1 MEHLEKKAREIR
13 KDLLNMIYEGKA
25 GHVGG
30 ALSSTDILVAL
41 YYEIMRINPKNPKW
55 ENRDRFILSK
65 GHSVEGLLCILA
77 DRGYFDKSILH
88 TYSQYQSILIGHPNN
103 KVPGMEVCSGALG
116 HGLSIAA
123 GVALGAKRKN
133 MDIKSFVLMG
143 DGEQAEGSIWE
154 AAMAASNYKL
164 DNLFAYI
171 DRNHLQISGNTEAV
185 MKLGD
190 LRAKY
195 EAFGWEVSEIDG
207 NNMQQIIANFYEA
220 EKNKGKPHLII
231 ANTIK
236 GKGVSYMENNVKWHH
251 GVPTK
256 EQLNAALQ
264 ELGGIR

>member
-1 MEHLEKKAREIR
+1 MEHLENKAREIR
-13 KDLLNMIYEGKA
+13 MDLLNMIYEGRA
-25 GHVGG
+25 GHIGG
-30 ALSSTDILVAL
+30 SLSSVDILVAL
-41 YYEIMRINPKNPKW
+41 YYSIMRIDPKNPKW

-65 GHSVEGLLCILA
+65 GHSVEGLICILA
-77 DRGYFDKSILH
+77 DKGYFDKSILH

-123 GVALGAKRKN
+123 GIALGAKRKN
-133 MDIKSFVLMG
+133 LDVRSFVLMG

-171 DRNHLQISGNTEAV
+171 DRNNLQISGDTEDV
-185 MKLGD
+185 MKLD
-190 LRAKY
+190 SLRAKY
-195 EAFGWEVSEIDG
+195 EAFGWDVSEIDG
-207 NNMQQIIANFYEA
+207 NDIQKIITNFNEA
-220 EKNKGKPHLII
+220 ENKGKPHLII
-231 ANTIK
+231 ADTVK

-256 EQLNAALQ
+256 EQLDAALQ
-264 ELGGIR
+264 ELGGGK